1 MMEAIRTTV
10 TTNIFKKLRLGNWLR
25 GKISKMFE
33 LAGKITGRSFYVCN
47 GGGKIGKGQTKD
59 KKHPSIQAA
68 QVQRAH
74 PPEAKPWPTKPEPV
88 IDQTTPA

>member
-10 TTNIFKKLRLGNWLR
+10 TTNIFKNLRLGNWLR

-47 GGGKIGKGQTKD
+47 GRGKDRKRTNK
-59 KKHPSIQAA
+59 
-68 QVQRAH
+68 R
-74 PPEAKPWPTKPEPV
+74 
-88 IDQTTPA
+88 